1 MSKLI
6 TFVSS
11 YDGFKDIENLRP
23 YPAKIPEWYKN
34 IPIDIDQEEGYN
46 RKLIPNMRTSKT
58 CPSFFDI
65 FTEGFIL
72 PAHTD
77 MWFRVDEDGQFEWQ
91 VANNTFTIEI
101 HNNYQLV
108 EHIKSP
114 IKQVFKIIYPWHV
127 IVPKGYSIRQLPL
140 FWDFNP
146 DWHIAYGVFKADRIP
161 EIALQLNFTS
171 ENNEIYIKA
180 GTPLCQYVPFK
191 REDYKMDI
199 GNYKKY
205 HNYIWE
211 SWHRASTSFKHS
223 YRKNIERWD
232 K

>member
-1 MSKLI
+1 MSKDI

-11 YDGFKDIENLRP
+11 FDGFNEIENLRP

-58 CPSFFDI
+58 CPSFLDI

-77 MWFRVDEDGQFEWQ
+77 MWFRVEENGQFEWQ
-91 VANNTFTIEI
+91 VANTSFHIET
-101 HNNYQLV
+101 HNNHQLV
-108 EHIKSP
+108 NHIKSP
-114 IKQVFKIIYPWHV
+114 IKQVFKIIYPWFV
-127 IVPKGYSIRQLPL
+127 VVPKGYSIRQLPM
-140 FWDFNP
+140 FWDYNP
-146 DWHIAYGVFKADRIP
+146 DWHIAYGTFKADRIP

-171 ENNEIYIKA
+171 EKNEIFIKA
-180 GTPLCQYVPFK
+180 GTPLCQYVPYK
-191 REDYKMDI
+191 RESFNIKI

-205 HNYIWE
+205 HNYIME

-223 YRKNIERWD
+223 YRKNIERWE

>member
-1 MSKLI
+1 MSKDI

-11 YDGFKDIENLRP
+11 FDGFNEIENLRP

-58 CPSFFDI
+58 CPSFLDI

-77 MWFRVDEDGQFEWQ
+77 MWFRVEENGQFEWQ
-91 VANNTFTIEI
+91 VANTSFHIET
-101 HNNYQLV
+101 HNNHQLV
-108 EHIKSP
+108 NHIKSP
-114 IKQVFKIIYPWHV
+114 IKQVFKIIYPWFV
-127 IVPKGYSIRQLPL
+127 VVPKGYSIRQLPM
-140 FWDFNP
+140 FYDYNP
-146 DWHIAYGVFKADRIP
+146 DWHIAYGTFKADRIP

-171 ENNEIYIKA
+171 EKNEIFIKA
-180 GTPLCQYVPFK
+180 GTPLCQYVPYK
-191 REDYKMDI
+191 RESFNIKI

-205 HNYIWE
+205 HNYIME

-223 YRKNIERWD
+223 YRKNIERWE